1 MSKMLALFNI
11 DTSWIWKVAIIIG
24 VILII
29 YACIKYPKGGKL
41 VLFGVLIVGYLGVTA
56 YSIVQLNYYY
66 KAEGGIIGQIT
77 GIFNTNEVEVVDNL
91 KFDFN
96 NVELTQVDG
105 DKYQARFVT
114 NEVLNLDDNIDYGL
128 YVNDMPCYNVQAN
141 SNYVIAQ
148 YGYTFYD
155 NSMTIKCS
163 DILTFNIAFNDN
175 YTELSVVT
183 NGGSTAVKY
192 WNNYFNKN
200 SFIVEIKEK
209 DYPTYNDIEFVEGDV
224 SSYPVVTFLSKG
236 ELLETQI
243 YVSGSTIN
251 FPEIDND
258 KFLGWAINNE
268 IIDNTYVVT
277 ESIIVNAVYDEVEV
291 FSECESSYHIIYNNE
306 DIEVLKTSGLQGV
319 ARNVTICK
327 SNDSIIFYATVG
339 TFRISEV
346 DTHGEYNVTQLDT
359 RKYQL
364 SWMDATY
371 INVDLYWS
379 GVSGL

>member
-1 MSKMLALFNI
+1 MLALFNI

-29 YACIKYPKGGKL
+29 YACIKYPKGGKW
-41 VLFGVLIVGYLGVTA
+41 VLFGILIVGYLGVTA

-96 NVELTQVDG
+96 NVELTQVAG
-105 DKYQARFVT
+105 DKYQAKFVT
-114 NEVLNLDDNIDYGL
+114 NEVLNLDDDIDYGL
-128 YVNDMPCYNVQAN
+128 YVNDMPCYNVSAN

-155 NSMTIKCS
+155 NSMIINCS
-163 DILTFNIAFNDN
+163 DILTFNIAFNDK

-209 DYPTYNDIEFVEGDV
+209 DYPTYNDIEFAEGDV

-251 FPEIDND
+251 LPVIDND
-258 KFLGWAINNE
+258 KFLGWAVNNE
-268 IIDNTYVVT
+268 IIDKTYVVT

-327 SNDSIIFYATVG
+327 SNDSIVYYTNVG
-339 TFRISEV
+339 TFSIDEV
-346 DTHGEYNVTQLDT
+346 ETDGEYNIIKLDT
-359 RKYQL
+359 RKYEL
-364 SWMDATY
+364 TWTDATY